1 LKRYIYI
8 SFFILHIFS
17 CQFGFGQEYKLNIDY
32 SSDAPEQIL
41 NSYQNYIGDSTQIQS
56 RLQLLIGEL
65 QNEGFLAAS
74 IDSIN
79 FDSLTVEAKL
89 FTGRK
94 YYWNNLDLSRLD
106 PDLKE
111 TLNVKRGK
119 ADLINLNEWQSLINN
134 ILSYY
139 ENSGYPFVKVNPK
152 TFEIQDSLFNTL
164 LIVEKGDFF
173 SIDSIIVKG
182 DAKISLNYL
191 KRTLQIERG
200 IAFNQEKINSISK
213 KINDLRFLS
222 EIKPAEIEFRDETV
236 DLYLY
241 LKNKRANMFNGIIG
255 FLPDPDN
262 NRENETG
269 KLLITGE
276 LNLNLVNPFGKGEE
290 IFLNW
295 EKQESS
301 TQKLDLGFMYPY
313 LFKSKFGLDADFG
326 LYKKD
331 STYLSLNAGTGLRLF
346 LDYDEYIKAYY
357 RYKSS
362 SKIGDDNTTLATNNF
377 ADVTSNIFGAS
388 YYLNDLDYRYNPR
401 KGIVV
406 NVFGGTGIKKS
417 TISDQL
423 TDSFNTDNKTLE
435 VEAGLDFDLYF
446 AIYKNFVFHFGN
458 VTRYLEHFSDSNKEA
473 VFYENELYRFGGAK
487 SLRGFDESIFFASI
501 YSLQKVEIK
510 YLFEQN
516 SSFYAFWN
524 GAYYYKNVVQ
534 TVTEDFPW
542 GFGVGLDFDTR
553 AGIFSLSYAVGKQF
567 DNPFEIQSAKIHFG
581 YISRF

>member
-1 LKRYIYI
+1 M
-8 SFFILHIFS
+8 HI
-17 CQFGFGQEYKLNIDY
+17 KHT
-32 SSDAPEQIL
+32 SDAPDQIL
-41 NSYQNYIGDSTQIQS
+41 NSYQNFRGDSIQVQNH
-56 RLQLLIGEL
+56 LQQLIYEL

-74 IDSIN
+74 IDSLKY
-79 FDSLTVEAKL
+79 DSLTVVAKL
-89 FTGRK
+89 FAGKR
-94 YYWNNLDLSRLD
+94 YYWSELDLFGLE
-106 PDLKE
+106 LELME
-111 TLNVKRGK
+111 T
-119 ADLINLNEWQSLINN
+119 INLKRKKPDAVNLHEYQNLIRE
-134 ILSYY
+134 ILFFY
-139 ENSGYPFVKVNPK
+139 ENSGYPFAKINPK
-152 TFEIQDSLFNTL
+152 EFEIRDSLLNTSL
-164 LIVEKGDFF
+164 LVEKGEFY
-173 SIDSIIVKG
+173 SIDSIIIKG
-182 DAKISLNYL
+182 DAKISSNYL
-191 KRTLQIERG
+191 KKILQIEKG
-200 IAFNQEKINSISK
+200 IPFNQEKINLISK

-222 EIKPAEIEFRDETV
+222 EIKPAEIEFRDESV

-241 LKNKRANMFNGIIG
+241 LQNKKANMFNGIIG

-262 NRENETG
+262 NREKETG

-290 IFLNW
+290 MFLNW

-301 TQKLDLGFMYPY
+301 TQKLDVGFMYPY
-313 LFKSKFGLDADFG
+313 LFRTNLGLDADFE

-331 STYLSLNAGTGLRLF
+331 STYLSLSAGTGLRLF

-362 SKIGDDNTTLATNNF
+362 SKIGGDNTTLTSMNY

-401 KGIVV
+401 KGIVI
-406 NVFGGTGIKKS
+406 NLFSGTGIKKS
-417 TISDQL
+417 INSNEL
-423 TDSFNTDNKTLE
+423 TDSLNTDNKTLE

-446 AIYKNFVFHFGN
+446 PIYKNFVFHFGN
-458 VTRYLEHFSDSNKEA
+458 VTRYLDQFADNNKEA
-473 VFYENELYRFGGAK
+473 IFYENELYRFGGAK

-516 SSFYAFWN
+516 SAFYAFWN

-534 TVTEDFPW
+534 NVTEDFPW
-542 GFGVGLDFDTR
+542 GFGLGLDFDTR
-553 AGIFSLSYAVGKQF
+553 AGIFSLSYALGKQF
-567 DNPFEIQSAKIHFG
+567 DNPIEIQSAKIHFG

>member
-1 LKRYIYI
+1 M
-8 SFFILHIFS
+8 FS
-17 CQFGFGQEYKLNIDY
+17 HQLVSGQEYNLILLDT
-32 SSDAPEQIL
+32 SDAPEQIL
-41 NSYQNYIGDSTQIQS
+41 NPYQNYIGDSAQIQS
-56 RLQLLIGEL
+56 RLNLLIGEL
-65 QNEGFLAAS
+65 QNEGFIAAS
-74 IDSIN
+74 IDSII
-79 FDSLTVEAKL
+79 FDSLTVKAKL

-94 YYWNNLDLSRLD
+94 YYWSDLDLSRLD
-106 PDLKE
+106 SDLKE
-111 TLNVKRGK
+111 TLNVKKEKIGVVS
-119 ADLINLNEWQSLINN
+119 LNEWQSLISN

-139 ENSGYPFVKVNPK
+139 ENSGYPFVKVNPQE
-152 TFEIQDSLFNTL
+152 FEIQDSLFYTS
-164 LIVEKGDFF
+164 LIVEKGDFY

-200 IAFNQEKINSISK
+200 IDFNQEKINSISK

-222 EIKPAEIEFRDETV
+222 EIKPPEIEFRDETV

-241 LKNKRANMFNGIIG
+241 LQNKRANMFNGIIG
-255 FLPDPDN
+255 FLP
-262 NRENETG
+262 ENEETG

-313 LFKSKFGLDADFG
+313 LFRSNLGLDADFG

-346 LDYDEYIKAYY
+346 LEYDEYIKAYY

-362 SKIGDDNTTLATNNF
+362 SKIGEDNVTTSMNY

-401 KGIVV
+401 KGIVL
-406 NVFGGTGIKKS
+406 NLFGGTGIKKS
-417 TISDQL
+417 TISDHL
-423 TDSFNTDNKTLE
+423 TDSLNTDNKTLE
-435 VEAGLDFDLYF
+435 VEAGLDFDFYF
-446 AIYKNFVFHFGN
+446 PIYNNLVFHFGN
-458 VTRYLEHFSDSNKEA
+458 VTRYLDHFSDNNKEA

-501 YSLQKVEIK
+501 YSLQKIEIK

-534 TVTEDFPW
+534 STTEDFPW
-542 GFGVGLDFDTR
+542 GFGIGLDFDTR
-553 AGIFSLSYAVGKQF
+553 AGIFSLSYALGKQF
-567 DNPFEIQSAKIHFG
+567 ENPFEIQAAKIHFG